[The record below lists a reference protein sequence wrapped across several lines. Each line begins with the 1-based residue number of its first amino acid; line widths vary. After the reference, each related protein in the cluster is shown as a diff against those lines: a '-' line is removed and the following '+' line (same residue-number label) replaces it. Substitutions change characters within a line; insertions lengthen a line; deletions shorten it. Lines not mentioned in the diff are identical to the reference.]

1 MPLKERRRFACA
13 SSQKEERESVK
24 KAREE
29 EEEDCEYPRDDDD
42 DDDRISACVGGR
54 LVFRREEVGALRRER
69 ERERSEKFP
78 ISILERKRFFKR
90 ERAESVVVVVV

>member
-1 MPLKERRRFACA
+1 MRRHKKKRGRA
-13 SSQKEERESVK
+13 SK
-24 KAREE
+24 
-29 EEEDCEYPRDDDD
+29 
-42 DDDRISACVGGR
+42 
-54 LVFRREEVGALRRER
+54 RREKKKKKTANTPATTGFRLALEDGSCFEEKRWERFEER

>member
-1 MPLKERRRFACA
+1 MRRRHKKKRGRA
-13 SSQKEERESVK
+13 SKRREK
-24 KAREE
+24 KKKKTANT
-29 EEEDCEYPRDDDD
+29 P
-42 DDDRISACVGGR
+42 ATTTTTTTGFR
-54 LVFRREEVGALRRER
+54 LVLEDGSCFEEKRWERFEERER

>member
-1 MPLKERRRFACA
+1 MRRHKKKRGRA
-13 SSQKEERESVK
+13 SKRREK
-24 KAREE
+24 KKKKTANT
-29 EEEDCEYPRDDDD
+29 P
-42 DDDRISACVGGR
+42 ATTTTTTTGFR
-54 LVFRREEVGALRRER
+54 LVLEDGSCFEEKRWERFEER